1 MRFLAGSRKTVWEG
15 HGISVLVCPRSLAV
29 TSLLLLLVVCLGAA
43 SLGVGAMG
51 FGPDLLLELA
61 NQPPGSMVH
70 RVFFDIRLPRTLTA
84 ILVGAALG
92 ASGLIFQSISRNA
105 LGSPDIIG
113 FTTGAA
119 TGAIVQIVLFSPS
132 ALGVAVAAIVG
143 GLVTALVVYGLSVRD
158 GSVAGYRL
166 ILVGIGIGA
175 ILSAVNGLLLVKGD
189 LDNAVVAN
197 LWLAGSLDARNWGH
211 VIPVGLGC
219 LVLMPVLVLLASR
232 LQLMEM
238 GDDTAR
244 QLGVRVEAVRLTM
257 VLCAVALAGLA
268 TGAAGPVAFIALAAP
283 QLVVRLL
290 PSGRLPVIGA
300 AAMGA
305 LLMVVTDLLSRLFP
319 LEVMLPIGRMTGVIG
334 GIYLIWLLGRVR
346 GI

>member
-1 MRFLAGSRKTVWEG
+1 
-15 HGISVLVCPRSLAV
+15 
-29 TSLLLLLVVCLGAA
+29 
-43 SLGVGAMG
+43 MG
-51 FGPDLLLELA
+51 
-61 NQPPGSMVH
+61 
-70 RVFFDIRLPRTLTA
+70 
-84 ILVGAALG
+84 
-92 ASGLIFQSISRNA
+92 
-105 LGSPDIIG
+105 LGS
-113 FTTGAA
+113 
-119 TGAIVQIVLFSPS
+119 
-132 ALGVAVAAIVG
+132 
-143 GLVTALVVYGLSVRD
+143 
-158 GSVAGYRL
+158 
-166 ILVGIGIGA
+166 
-175 ILSAVNGLLLVKGD
+175 
-189 LDNAVVAN
+189 
-197 LWLAGSLDARNWGH
+197 
-211 VIPVGLGC
+211 